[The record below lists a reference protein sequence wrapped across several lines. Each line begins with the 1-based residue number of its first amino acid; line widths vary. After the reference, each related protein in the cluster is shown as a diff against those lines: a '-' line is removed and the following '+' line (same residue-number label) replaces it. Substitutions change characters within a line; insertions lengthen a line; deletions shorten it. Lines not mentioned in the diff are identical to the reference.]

1 MPSMEQAQKKSV
13 RYSAKENVVIV
24 YDELTGKK
32 LYITKWSKI
41 GRGNTSISTMDNCTI
56 DQAYVV
62 FLCNT
67 QWYRVTVSEVKG
79 IFFEK
84 IDESSVD
91 KYPLIWLDNGK
102 NSNW

>member
-1 MPSMEQAQKKSV
+1 MPSMEQAQKKAVS
-13 RYSAKENVVIV
+13 YSAKENAVIV
-24 YDELTGKK
+24 YDDLTGKE

-62 FLCNT
+62 FLHDT
-67 QWYRVTVSEVKG
+67 QWYHVTVNAATGV
-79 IFFEK
+79 FFEK